1 LQQGLALTN
10 AGISRCS
17 LEGDDSISDSGTDY
31 AQDENWH
38 ETNEMVEEVKNGDDD
53 NDDVACDNDV
63 QWVWCAIQMSQ
74 KNIHQL
80 NSMGF
85 RKMLRVF

>member
-1 LQQGLALTN
+1 LQQGLALTS
-10 AGISRCS
+10 AGTGRRS
-17 LEGDDSISDSGTDY
+17 LESDDSISDSGTDY

-38 ETNEMVEEVKNGDDD
+38 ETNEMVQEVMNDD
-53 NDDVACDNDV
+53 DDVACDNDV
-63 QWVWCAIQMSQ
+63 QWVWCAIQMSH

-80 NSMGF
+80 NGVGF